1 MTISKQLQTSGADIT
16 RRNFS
21 ILGAAAGFAA
31 LLPRGAAATTGQPVP
46 GGSLIWGLES
56 EPTTLNPHLHNLAKT
71 KLLIR
76 NSYEPLLSRNAAGD
90 YLPWLAKSYK
100 VSEDG
105 LKYTF
110 ELRDDVKFTDG
121 QTLTAEAVALNYNR
135 YTDID
140 YAGPLSSGPIQ
151 HLRKARATGAH
162 TVELEL
168 KQPYSSFL
176 FFVSQFE
183 IISPAAF
190 DSADLKA
197 GGPAIAG
204 TGPFILERYVKG
216 QEIAYRRNP
225 DYNWAP
231 PVAAH
236 QGPAY
241 LENVV
246 YRFLPESSVRTG
258 ALVSGQVDVIEGISG
273 NDADLFGDDKEYVYQ
288 TAPNGG
294 TPFTLFF
301 NTANGLTTDERLR
314 KAVVASVDLDAI
326 LQSIYRGHRERAWA
340 ITTPVDTLFYD
351 KSVEK
356 RYGND
361 PKLANSLLDEAG
373 WTGRDAQGF
382 RTKDGKRLTVEV
394 VQSTS
399 VLRDQRDVL
408 LQALQAQ
415 ARQNAG
421 IDLAIVQV
429 DSGTHRERRR
439 KGEYAAIANSNT
451 AADGYGIEIHYL
463 PLDDGGRNNFNG
475 SATPEQT
482 EWIKAASLTQDTAKR
497 FELYSKVQKL
507 VLLDQALALPLYIS
521 QDQIAAGKHVHG
533 TGFRPYYQLVESAY
547 DVWLDKEAKG

>member
-1 MTISKQLQTSGADIT
+1 MTRSLPPSAIT
-16 RRNFS
+16 RRDFG
-21 ILGAAAGFAA
+21 ILGMLAGVAAAMPLKAS
-31 LLPRGAAATTGQPVP
+31 ATGNPQPVS
-46 GGSLIWGLES
+46 GGSLVWGIES

-76 NSYEPLLSRNAAGD
+76 NAYEPLLARNAKGD
-90 YLPWLAKSYK
+90 YLPWLAKSYT

-110 ELRDDVKFTDG
+110 ELRNDVKFTDG
-121 QTLTAEAVALNYNR
+121 QPLTAEAVALNYNR
-135 YTDID
+135 YTDVD

-151 HLRKARATGAH
+151 YLREARATAPH

-183 IISPAAF
+183 IIAPSSF

-197 GGPAIAG
+197 GGPGIAG
-204 TGPFILERYVKG
+204 TGPFILEKYVKG
-216 QEIAYRRNP
+216 QEISYRRNP

-231 PVAAH
+231 PSVAH

-241 LENVV
+241 LESVT

-258 ALVSGQVDVIEGISG
+258 ALLSGQVDAIEGISG
-273 NDADLFGDDKEYVYQ
+273 NDADLFKGNDDFVYQ
-288 TAPNGG
+288 TALNGG

-301 NTANGLTTDERLR
+301 NNANGLTTDVRLR
-314 KAVVASVDLDAI
+314 KAVVASIDLDAI
-326 LQSIYRGHRERAWA
+326 LQSIYRGNRTRAWA
-340 ITTPVDTLFYD
+340 ITAPVDTLFYD
-351 KSVEK
+351 KSIEG

-361 PKLANSLLDEAG
+361 LKAANSLLDEAG
-373 WTGRDAQGF
+373 WTGRDADGY
-382 RTKDGKRLTVEV
+382 RTRDGKRLTVEV
-394 VQSTS
+394 VQSQS

-463 PLDDGGRNNFNG
+463 PLDEGGRNNFNG
-475 SATPEQT
+475 TADPQQS
-482 EWIKAASLTQDTAKR
+482 EWIKAASIEQETAKR
-497 FELYSKVQKL
+497 FELYSKLQNY
-507 VLLDQALALPLYIS
+507 VLLDQALALPLYVS
-521 QDQIAAGKHVHG
+521 EDQIATASHVHG
-533 TGFRPYYQLVESAY
+533 TGFRPYHQLIEGAY
-547 DVWLDKEAKG
+547 DTWIDQGAGK